1 MKDINFI
8 QHLALKYKLK
18 ILYFDFSLIARI
30 GLSSEVFIQIYINTR
45 KEKINLALV
54 VFDDRVYGIDKDFYH
69 EHPFKNPKLHIPTD
83 HIENKGLYNKSLE
96 YLRNWD
102 FFRDNY
108 RRLYNER
115 DSRGCKKRN

>member
-54 VFDDRVYGIDKDFYH
+54 VFDDRVYG
-69 EHPFKNPKLHIPTD
+69 
-83 HIENKGLYNKSLE
+83 
-96 YLRNWD
+96 
-102 FFRDNY
+102 
-108 RRLYNER
+108 
-115 DSRGCKKRN
+115 